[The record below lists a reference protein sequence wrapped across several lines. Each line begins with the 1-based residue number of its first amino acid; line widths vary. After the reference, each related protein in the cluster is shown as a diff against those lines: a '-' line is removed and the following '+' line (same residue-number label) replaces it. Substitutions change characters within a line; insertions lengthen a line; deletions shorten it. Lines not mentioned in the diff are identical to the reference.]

1 MVACPRDGI
10 CQEMVDL
17 EEILLTLLV
26 IIGTLARPS
35 GVP

>member
-26 IIGTLARPS
+26 I